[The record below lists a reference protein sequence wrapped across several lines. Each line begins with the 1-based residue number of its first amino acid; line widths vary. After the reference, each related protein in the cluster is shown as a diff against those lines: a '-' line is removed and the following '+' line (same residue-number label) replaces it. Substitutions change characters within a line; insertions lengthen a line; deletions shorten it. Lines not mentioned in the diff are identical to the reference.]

1 MNNVDVDE
9 INELAQFIR
18 QINGDNKMGA
28 AELAENILEWQSGK
42 AHDVEPVCDCISLED
57 GFWQQRCDCHNSGD
71 LAEAQSW
78 CDGANTHRQ
87 LQQAEARVAELE
99 QDNDHQRE
107 RRNAA
112 RDCINKMRAE
122 QDVLILRKQA
132 EAVEQA
138 ANYAVG
144 LGDQRT
150 LLHYAQCLYQQ
161 ADESEQNQ

>member
-18 QINGDNKMGA
+18 RINGDNKMGA
-28 AELAENILEWQSGK
+28 AELAENICRVK
-42 AHDVEPVCDCISLED
+42 A
-57 GFWQQRCDCHNSGD
+57 
-71 LAEAQSW
+71 
-78 CDGANTHRQ
+78 
-87 LQQAEARVAELE
+87 
-99 QDNDHQRE
+99 
-107 RRNAA
+107 
-112 RDCINKMRAE
+112 M
-122 QDVLILRKQA
+122 ILRKQA